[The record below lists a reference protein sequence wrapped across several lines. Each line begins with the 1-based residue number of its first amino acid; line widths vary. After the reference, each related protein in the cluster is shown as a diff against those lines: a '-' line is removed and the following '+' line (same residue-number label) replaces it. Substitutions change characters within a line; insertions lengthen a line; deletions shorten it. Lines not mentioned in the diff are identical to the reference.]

1 MTLLYIYGN
10 HWLRDASFSSKS
22 ALVVFY
28 IFRETYVGLIASQQ
42 WSFMLDHFSL
52 FRNRAIEQGKRRK
65 ERSISS
71 NGAKEE
77 EKSKECYS
85 DSDKDKDK
93 DKDKKEKAKWIVLIG
108 GVCSSASVLGSYLLH
123 KALYSESI
131 QAYSNHLNL
140 PLLPPLLLSVSGATI
155 SWIVNEYAFSLK
167 TSLEKKEGSEILNQ
181 NTLKKDN
188 KSNYGGFSNI
198 WAQGWSLLTEY
209 QLLRILFYEAIL
221 HQASGNMLNFMFH
234 EGLRMYGGDEV
245 TRKADLS
252 GQFFAYVNIFACGLQ
267 IIVMPYLLTFDT
279 LPVALV
285 LIPLL
290 TIVATSALYFQ
301 QSLFAV
307 FLGFGVFKVLEY
319 SVWYSCMELIWL
331 EVPSQVRPLSK
342 EIVRFLGHKTGK
354 TVVSIGLSMVS
365 SRFKPDLQQQA
376 LWCVCLLIGWL
387 FTKYLL
393 AQEVGHKKNK
403 VKKE

>member
-1 MTLLYIYGN
+1 
-10 HWLRDASFSSKS
+10 
-22 ALVVFY
+22 
-28 IFRETYVGLIASQQ
+28 
-42 WSFMLDHFSL
+42 
-52 FRNRAIEQGKRRK
+52 
-65 ERSISS
+65 
-71 NGAKEE
+71 
-77 EKSKECYS
+77 
-85 DSDKDKDK
+85 
-93 DKDKKEKAKWIVLIG
+93 
-108 GVCSSASVLGSYLLH
+108 
-123 KALYSESI
+123 
-131 QAYSNHLNL
+131 
-140 PLLPPLLLSVSGATI
+140 
-155 SWIVNEYAFSLK
+155 
-167 TSLEKKEGSEILNQ
+167 
-181 NTLKKDN
+181 
-188 KSNYGGFSNI
+188 
-198 WAQGWSLLTEY
+198 
-209 QLLRILFYEAIL
+209 
-221 HQASGNMLNFMFH
+221 
-234 EGLRMYGGDEV
+234 
-245 TRKADLS
+245 
-252 GQFFAYVNIFACGLQ
+252 
-267 IIVMPYLLTFDT
+267 MPYLLTFDT